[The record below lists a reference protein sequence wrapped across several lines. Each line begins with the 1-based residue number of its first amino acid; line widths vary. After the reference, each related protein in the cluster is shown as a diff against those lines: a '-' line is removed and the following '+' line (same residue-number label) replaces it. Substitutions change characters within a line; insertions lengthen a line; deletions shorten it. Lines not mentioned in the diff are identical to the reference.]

1 MLTVIQV
8 RKGIYD
14 DYPDYYDNVP
24 KGTRTGIL
32 HRIHRLTT
40 LLR

>member
-1 MLTVIQV
+1 MLTIIQV

-24 KGTRTGIL
+24 KGTRTYVQ
-32 HRIHRLTT
+32 HSIHRLTT
-40 LLR
+40 LPR